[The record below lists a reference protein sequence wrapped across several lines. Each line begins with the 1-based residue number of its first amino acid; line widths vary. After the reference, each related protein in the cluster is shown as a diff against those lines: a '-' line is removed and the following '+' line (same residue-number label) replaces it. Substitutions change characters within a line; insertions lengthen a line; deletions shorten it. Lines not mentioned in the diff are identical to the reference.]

1 MIIERQV
8 AEWHH
13 VDFLEHFV
21 LLIRTLFQVDR
32 ELAQNVRDSAENT
45 REKERKKERERQGR
59 SHVDYQP
66 TYIGALLYSVRSI
79 EKDIDLSNTARINSP
94 A

>member
-1 MIIERQV
+1 MKIERQV

-32 ELAQNVRDSAENT
+32 ELAQNVRDMGGGVGNT
-45 REKERKKERERQGR
+45 REKERKKEKGRED
-59 SHVDYQP
+59 HE
-66 TYIGALLYSVRSI
+66 A
-79 EKDIDLSNTARINSP
+79 
-94 A
+94 